1 MELDLITFLIV
12 CPLVFLG
19 GLVDAVAG
27 GGGLIALPAYLIA
40 GVPAHLALGTN
51 KLSSAMGT
59 VVSAFRLWRAGFL
72 NIRKS
77 LPAIVCSL
85 LGSAAGA
92 HLALLVPERVFELI
106 LVGLLPIAA
115 FFVLSK
121 RAVMSNDE
129 GIITARKQ
137 LVILCIASLICGAYD
152 GFYGPGAGTFMLLA
166 FTLWAKMGVRSASG
180 TMKAVNLASNIAAF
194 ATFALSGD
202 LASWS
207 DRRDFRHCRSLHWR
221 RVSASKRH
229 QDCSADHRRCAGG
242 AFCEDRLGALKLK
255 PHQPSSAVSSQS
267 DFVSRVLPLCRN
279 RFSL

>member
-1 MELDLITFLIV
+1 M
-12 CPLVFLG
+12 P
-19 GLVDAVAG
+19 
-27 GGGLIALPAYLIA
+27 
-40 GVPAHLALGTN
+40 
-51 KLSSAMGT
+51 
-59 VVSAFRLWRAGFL
+59 
-72 NIRKS
+72 
-77 LPAIVCSL
+77 
-85 LGSAAGA
+85 
-92 HLALLVPERVFELI
+92 LVPERVFELN

-137 LVILCIASLICGAYD
+137 LVILCISSLICGAYD

-180 TMKAVNLASNIAAF
+180 TMKA
-194 ATFALSGD
+194 
-202 LASWS
+202 
-207 DRRDFRHCRSLHWR
+207 LHWR

-229 QDCSADHRRCAGG
+229 QNCSADHRRCAGG

-255 PHQPSSAVSSQS
+255 LHQPSSAVSSQS